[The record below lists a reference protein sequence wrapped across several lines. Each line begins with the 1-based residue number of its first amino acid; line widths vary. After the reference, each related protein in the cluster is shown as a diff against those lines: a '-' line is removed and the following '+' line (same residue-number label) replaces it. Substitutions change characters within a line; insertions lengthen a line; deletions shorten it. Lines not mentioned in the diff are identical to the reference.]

1 MNSTKYIQATIKI
14 PIEIQEDGNYET
26 LPNYMSILFDKLDY
40 LPPLSETDLN
50 NESIK
55 TMIKSILLSSQD
67 DEENYKV
74 TEEKI
79 VEEEKKNVEEGGKNV
94 EEGKKN
100 VETDDPIMITLE
112 EFQQRKPS
120 SYKKNLSFKAY
131 RQKEENNNNLQ
142 SSSRFTAKNYGNG

>member
-14 PIEIQEDGNYET
+14 PIEIQDNGNYQT
-26 LPNYMSILFDKLDY
+26 LPNYMSILFEKLDY

-55 TMIKSILLSSQD
+55 TMIKSILLHSQD

-79 VEEEKKNVEEGGKNV
+79 VEE
-94 EEGKKN
+94 GKKN
-100 VETDDPIMITLE
+100 VEKDDPIMITLE
-112 EFQQRKPS
+112 EYQQRKPS

-131 RQKEENNNNLQ
+131 RQKEENKKNLQ